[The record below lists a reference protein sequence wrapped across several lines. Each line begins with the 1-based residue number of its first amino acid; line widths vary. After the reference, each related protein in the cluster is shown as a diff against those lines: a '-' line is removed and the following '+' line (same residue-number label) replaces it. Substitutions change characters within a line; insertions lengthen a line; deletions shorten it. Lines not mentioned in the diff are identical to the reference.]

1 MNGMTRRRN
10 ARRHA
15 ASGFSLIELL
25 IVVTIILILAA
36 IAIPKLL
43 SVKELANESAA
54 VSDLHA
60 IQIAEMAYS
69 GSYGGFSA
77 NLADLG
83 GAVGA
88 APSATAAELLNSDLG
103 QTTPSQSGYVFTY
116 ATQGSAPIEFFTI
129 NADPEIVGVTG
140 VRHFFSDQT
149 AVVRYHFG
157 GPADASDP
165 AL

>member
-1 MNGMTRRRN
+1 MAVVEGVARVVDGVAEARGD
-10 ARRHA
+10 AEEFRRHEHDP
-15 ASGFSLIELL
+15 G
-25 IVVTIILILAA
+25 
-36 IAIPKLL
+36 
-43 SVKELANESAA
+43 
-54 VSDLHA
+54 
-60 IQIAEMAYS
+60 AYAR
-69 GSYGGFSA
+69 YRA
-77 NLADLG
+77 NLPDLG

>member
-36 IAIPKLL
+36 IAIPKFL
-43 SVKELANESAA
+43 SVKEVANESAA
-54 VSDLHA
+54 VSDMHA
-60 IQIAEMAYS
+60 IQVAEMAYS
-69 GSYGGFSA
+69 GAYGGYSTNLAVLGGTPGGTPSASGAQLLNA
-77 NLADLG
+77 NL
-83 GAVGA
+83 
-88 APSATAAELLNSDLG
+88 S
-103 QTTPSQSGYVFTY
+103 QTTPEQAGYVFTY
-116 ATQGSAPIEFFTI
+116 AYQGSAPIQFFTI

-149 AVVRYHFG
+149 AVVRYHLG